1 MRFEVLKYLTLDE
14 RLLNE
19 LESLDSKSLNTATRL
34 GKMLANDLTIGT
46 KQSDIVNLAAA
57 LKGAEETLLNYK
69 NKGIS
74 EEIFAATIDDI
85 RIWCENCN
93 NVGLNN
99 IEWIKNHIA
108 FKLFKIGRL
117 QYQFFTYDNPQSD
130 NLRLPFSDGEKL
142 IFIHIPQGE
151 KLTQKDCVQSIKSAS
166 TFFKRYFP
174 DYKYDYYF
182 CESWLLY
189 ENNIAFMDKQSNI
202 VKFMSLFN
210 IHYSVNDESQA
221 LERIFGA
228 DKSCILNICG
238 KNAATRINEIQKL
251 AEYTSLQKS
260 TKKYL
265 LDGNKLGFGVGTIP
279 NRENN

>member
-14 RLLNE
+14 RLLNK

-34 GKMLANDLTIGT
+34 GKMLAKDKTISA
-46 KQSDIVNLAAA
+46 KHSKLIKLAAA
-57 LKGAEETLLNYK
+57 LKGAEETLLNYE

-142 IFIHIPQGE
+142 VFIHIPQGE
-151 KLTQKDCVQSIKSAS
+151 KLTQKDCVQSIKSA
-166 TFFKRYFP
+166 TEFFNCHFP
-174 DYKYDYYF
+174 EYKYEYYF

-189 ENNIAFMDKQSNI
+189 ENNVLFMNGQSNI
-202 VKFMSLFN
+202 VKFMNLFN

-228 DKSCILNICG
+228 DKARITAICG
-238 KNAATRINEIQKL
+238 KSTDIRTDAIQQL
-251 AEYTSLQKS
+251 PELTSLQKS
-260 TKKYL
+260 AKKYL